1 MNNSVSSN
9 GWVWLVARL
18 VLLFC
23 FPRSAKVDCQNS
35 WRWQLCHH
43 TPVLPVANSA
53 AVHPARCCAKAHLG
67 ESQRLASP
75 FLGEG
80 CTIKTFCWATL
91 QQCHICTFS
100 NYSHP
105 LCPAGFPGRSCCAPS
120 WHRTRQHAFARHSTK
135 LYIMSFIQETNV
147 RMLWDTARTWS
158 QCFCSWNF
166 VGEVVQAL

>member
-75 FLGEG
+75 FLGG
-80 CTIKTFCWATL
+80 GLHNQNFL
-91 QQCHICTFS
+91 L
-100 NYSHP
+100 SHP
-105 LCPAGFPGRSCCAPS
+105 SAMPYFAHFQITATPFVQLDFLVGLVVHLLDIEPGSMPLQGTAQNYILCHLFKKRMLECSEIRPELDLN
-120 WHRTRQHAFARHSTK
+120 AFA
-135 LYIMSFIQETNV
+135 
-147 RMLWDTARTWS
+147 
-158 QCFCSWNF
+158 
-166 VGEVVQAL
+166 VGTL